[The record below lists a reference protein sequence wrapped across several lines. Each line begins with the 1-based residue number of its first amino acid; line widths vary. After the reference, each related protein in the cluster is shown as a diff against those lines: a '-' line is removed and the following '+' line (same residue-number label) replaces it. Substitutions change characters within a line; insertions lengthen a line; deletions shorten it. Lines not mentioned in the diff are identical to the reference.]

1 MKHLLTLILAVVAS
15 AGFSQNIWIADN
27 RPTAPTG
34 AHVFANV
41 TDAITAAS
49 PGDIIHIIPSQTTYP
64 NFTINKDSL
73 TFFGIGFNPQK
84 DQPNKVWVNII
95 TIASNIFGIRISG
108 VNVWDEL
115 RISDQTGADTNGN
128 IFIENGDIDRIIIQD
143 NCCTGG
149 GSVSNLVIRNCVIGG
164 RETSNFS
171 VIDFVGTYYTATS
184 VVITNNIIL
193 GSSSTGTHG
202 SVRSN
207 DAIIKNNLFLGNGS
221 SNDHAFGVVG
231 VSTVSN
237 NVFYGRD
244 LTPATANGIS
254 NTTFNNNIS
263 FGGTNN
269 DFPVGVNGNSGD
281 TTGYTN
287 VNPIFIDVPLVDDW
301 SFDLD
306 PTPNTGSPLLGAGND
321 GNDIGVTGGTIPF
334 STTGT
339 PLPII
344 KVLRAPEVIKQGT
357 NLNATIEAVGN

>member
-15 AGFSQNIWIADN
+15 VGFSQNILIADN

-41 TDAITAAS
+41 TDAIAAAS

-73 TFFGIGFNPQK
+73 TFFGVGFNPQK
-84 DQPNKVWVNII
+84 DQPNKVWVSIV

-115 RISDQTGADTNGN
+115 RISDQTGADSNGN

-143 NCCTGG
+143 NCCNPGG
-149 GSVSNLVIRNCVIGG
+149 AVSNLVIRNCIIGL
-164 RETSNFS
+164 RETNNSS
-171 VIDFVGTYYTATS
+171 PVISLIGSYFNATS
-184 VVITNNIIL
+184 TVITNNIIMGTSGTTNG
-193 GSSSTGTHG
+193 GSINA
-202 SVRSN
+202 N

-221 SNDHAFGVVG
+221 ASDEAFATINT
-231 VSTVSN
+231 STVSN
-237 NVFYGRD
+237 NVFHGRG
-244 LTPATANGIS
+244 PNGTVT

-263 FGGTNN
+263 FGATDNE
-269 DFPVGVNGNSGD
+269 FPVGVNGNSGD
-281 TTGYTN
+281 TLGFTN
-287 VNPIFIDVPLVDDW
+287 KNPMFVNVPLVDDW
-301 SFDLD
+301 SFEFD
-306 PTPNTGSPLLGAGND
+306 PTPTGVPLVDAGND
-321 GNDIGVTGGTIPF
+321 GNDIGPSGGTIPF
-334 STTGT
+334 SITGT